1 MDPNILRLAMGAGGA
16 GGIAGD
22 KIYSWGRNSEG
33 QLGLGTS
40 GSANDKSSPNQIGSL
55 SEWSEVSGGFYSSF
69 AIKGDNT
76 LWSWGNN
83 FPNGEL
89 GSGTTTN
96 RSSPVQV
103 GALSDWAKVSGFFYS
118 CAAIKTDGTLW
129 TWGQNN
135 YGQLASGNTTNR
147 SSPAQVGSL
156 TNWSKL
162 ALANGYHC
170 LAIKT
175 DGTLWV
181 WGGGFYNYGQLGLG
195 DTTNRSS
202 PTQVGALTDW
212 LVAAGGSYFSLGVRS
227 NGTLW
232 SWGRNNFGQLGL
244 GDTTDRSSPVQI
256 GTQTNWAFVAAG
268 FYHSIAIKTNGTMWA
283 WGRNSRGQ
291 LGINAAG
298 AYYSSPVQ
306 IGSLT
311 NWSSVDCGVFHN
323 IAIKTDGTAWSWGD
337 NSTFGQLGLG
347 DKTDRS
353 SPVQIGSLTT
363 WTKSACGAYHSL
375 ALSD

>member
-1 MDPNILRLAMGAGGA
+1 MGGAGA

-22 KIYSWGRNSEG
+22 KLYAWGRNTNG
-33 QLGLGTS
+33 QIGIGNTFTTI
-40 GSANDKSSPNQIGSL
+40 SPVQVGSL
-55 SEWSEVSGGFYSSF
+55 SEWSEVSGGIYSSF

-83 FPNGEL
+83 FPQGEL
-89 GSGTTTN
+89 GLGDTTN

-103 GALSDWAKVSGFFYS
+103 GALTNWDKVSGFFYS
-118 CAAIKTDGTLW
+118 CAAIKTDGSLW

-135 YGQLASGNTTNR
+135 YGQLASGTTTNR

-162 ALANGYHC
+162 APCKGYHC

-181 WGGGFYNYGQLGLG
+181 WGGSFYNYGELGLG
-195 DTTNRSS
+195 DTVNRSS

-212 LVAAGGSYFSLGVRS
+212 LNVAGGYAFSLGVRS

-232 SWGRNNFGQLGL
+232 SWGLNDVGQLGL
-244 GDTTDRSSPVQI
+244 GNTTNRSSPVQI
-256 GTQTNWAFVAAG
+256 GSATNWAFVAAG
-268 FYHSIAIKTNGTMWA
+268 FYHSIAIKTNGTIWA
-283 WGRNSRGQ
+283 WGKNN
-291 LGINAAG
+291 L
-298 AYYSSPVQ
+298 
-306 IGSLT
+306 
-311 NWSSVDCGVFHN
+311 
-323 IAIKTDGTAWSWGD
+323 
-337 NSTFGQLGLG
+337 GQLGLG
-347 DKTDRS
+347 DTTNRS
-353 SPVQIGSLTT
+353 SPVQIGALTNWSSAQCGYLHTASIKTDGTLWTWGQNGVGALGLNDYVDRSSPVQVGALTT
-363 WTKSACGAYHSL
+363 WTKIACGGSHTL

>member
-1 MDPNILRLAMGAGGA
+1 MGGAGA
-16 GGIAGD
+16 GGIEGD
-22 KIYSWGRNSEG
+22 KLYAWGNNGNG
-33 QLGLGTS
+33 QLGLGNTT
-40 GSANDKSSPNQIGSL
+40 DRSSPNQVGSL
-55 SEWSEVSGGFYSSF
+55 SEWAEISGSQVSSF

-103 GALSDWAKVSGFFYS
+103 GSLSNWAKVAGSGFYS
-118 CAAIKTDGTLW
+118 CTAIKTDGTLW
-129 TWGQNN
+129 TWGEGR
-135 YGQLASGNTTNR
+135 YGQLGSGNTTNR

-156 TNWSKL
+156 TNWSKISQS
-162 ALANGYHC
+162 NGYHF
-170 LAIKT
+170 LSIKT

-181 WGGGFYNYGQLGLG
+181 WGGSFYNYGELGLG
-195 DTTNRSS
+195 DTVNRSS

-212 LVAAGGSYFSLGVRS
+212 LNVAGGYAFSLGVRS

-232 SWGRNNFGQLGL
+232 SWGRNADGQLGL
-244 GDTTDRSSPVQI
+244 GNTTDYSSPVQI
-256 GTQTNWAFVAAG
+256 GSATNWAFVAAG
-268 FYHSIAIKTNGTMWA
+268 FYHSIAVKTNGTIWA
-283 WGRNSRGQ
+283 WGKNDLGQ
-291 LGINAAG
+291 LGVGDTTNR
-298 AYYSSPVQ
+298 SSPVQ

-311 NWSSVDCGVFHN
+311 NWSSVDCGTKHTV
-323 IAIKTDGTAWSWGD
+323 AIKTDGTIWSWGM
-337 NSTFGQLGLG
+337 NNTGQLGHQ
-347 DKTDRS
+347 DATNKS

-363 WTKSACGAYHSL
+363 WTKAACGATFSL